1 MIYRRIQK
9 LCKEKG
15 ISIREL
21 ERKAGIS
28 NATVIKWS
36 TCSPTVDKLQAVAAV
51 LEVTV
56 DELLREE
63 PEGGE

>member
-9 LCKEKG
+9 LCKRKG

-21 ERKAGIS
+21 ERKAGLS
-28 NATVIKWS
+28 NATVKKWS
-36 TCSPTVDKLQAVAAV
+36 SCSPTVDKLQSVAAV

-56 DELLREE
+56 DELLK
-63 PEGGE
+63 EGGE